1 MPRVPY
7 SPQKPFLLK
16 RLHLSAAYSVPRHES
31 SWCSPKKGLVL
42 MASHVDQHDHGT
54 LLNTIYTQPQTP
66 LWVNPLEGLEGS
78 VHYLLSHSAC
88 ASYDA
93 RPGVLFRLI
102 ASHPIR
108 DSCKV
113 RLFHIRQERIYP
125 PHPQEIPES
134 PFRSKCDHH
143 SHCKFLARTCLCPT
157 QLEMSHS
164 VCLCGPVVTPWV
176 PVDALG
182 MAGITF

>member
-16 RLHLSAAYSVPRHES
+16 RLHLSAACSVPRHES

-42 MASHVDQHDHGT
+42 MDSHVDQHDHGT

-78 VHYLLSHSAC
+78 VHYLLSHSAY

-108 DSCKV
+108 DSCSQTIPHKTRENLPTPPPRKYLRV
-113 RLFHIRQERIYP
+113 HLGQSVTIIPTASSWPGPASVPPSLRCHIVCA
-125 PHPQEIPES
+125 S
-134 PFRSKCDHH
+134 VGLS
-143 SHCKFLARTCLCPT
+143 SHRGCL
-157 QLEMSHS
+157 
-164 VCLCGPVVTPWV
+164 
-176 PVDALG
+176 
-182 MAGITF
+182 